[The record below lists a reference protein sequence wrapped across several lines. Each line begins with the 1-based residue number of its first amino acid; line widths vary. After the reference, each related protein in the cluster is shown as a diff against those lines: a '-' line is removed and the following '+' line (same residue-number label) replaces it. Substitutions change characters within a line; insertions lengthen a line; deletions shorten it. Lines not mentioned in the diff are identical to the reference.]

1 MTTKY
6 AKLDGLIIERMKM
19 RHKAT
24 LTSFMQGLCGGEAGR
39 IAEVENTGVEP
50 FRVLDRRLQA
60 LRKKGLISYST
71 TYGWQLTE
79 KGKLW
84 KA

>member
-6 AKLDGLIIERMKM
+6 GKLDGLIMERMKM

-24 LTSFMQGLCGGEAGR
+24 LTSMMQGLCGGEAR
-39 IAEVENTGVEP
+39 KIAEGEGFVEP

-60 LRKKGLISYST
+60 LRKKELIVYST
-71 TYGWQLTE
+71 TCGWQLTE